1 MTDSFSQ
8 GGELKVRP
16 AFTRPVTQLPKP
28 QPHTSIAARPD
39 SSYRQTQASSLAN
52 TN

>member
-16 AFTRPVTQLPKP
+16 AFTRPVTQPPEP
-28 QPHTSIAARPD
+28 QPHIGNAARPD
-39 SSYRQTQASSLAN
+39 SSYRQTQATS
-52 TN
+52 